1 MKFLVDAQLPAKLAA
16 VLCESGHDAVH
27 TGSLAAG
34 NRTTDS
40 VICDEADSAGRVV
53 VTKDR
58 DFRDS
63 HLLLGTP
70 RRLLIVSTGN
80 ISNANL
86 LTLFAQ
92 HLEGIVEYLDQHSL
106 VEMTRDRLISH
117 SGDEV

>member
-63 HLLLGTP
+63 HLLLGTRTASRRDCRVSRPTQP
-70 RRLLIVSTGN
+70 RRDDPRSPD
-80 ISNANL
+80 
-86 LTLFAQ
+86 LTQ
-92 HLEGIVEYLDQHSL
+92 
-106 VEMTRDRLISH
+106 R
-117 SGDEV
+117 